1 MAHIAKA
8 SPHTHRAGL
17 LFPGYQLRP
26 DSLKGGFVLYPCG
39 RAKPPAKR
47 PAKGRLRAQPLETL
61 LGIGNLHSSTG
72 DVCRVSYHLPV
83 FQTHG
88 TQTGEGLITGNRD
101 ALRDTFMDSEH
112 ILEIADGRRLAILL
126 TGLKLGSATFRTTGP
141 IPGF

>member
-8 SPHTHRAGL
+8 SPHTHQAGL

-26 DSLKGGFVLYPCG
+26 DSLKGGFVLCPSG
-39 RAKPPAKR
+39 RQK
-47 PAKGRLRAQPLETL
+47 PAKGRLQGQLLEAL

-72 DVCRVSYHLPV
+72 DVSRVRYHRPI

-88 TQTGEGLITGNRD
+88 IQAGEGLITGNSE
-101 ALRDTFMDSEH
+101 ALRDTFLDSEH

-126 TGLKLGSATFRTTGP
+126 TGLELGSATFRTTGP

>member
-1 MAHIAKA
+1 VAHIAKA
-8 SPHTHRAGL
+8 SPHTGAGW
-17 LFPGYQLRP
+17 LFPGYQIRP
-26 DSLKGGFVLYPCG
+26 DRLKGGFVLYPSG
-39 RAKPPAKR
+39 RATPPAKK
-47 PAKGRLRAQPLETL
+47 PAKGRLQARLLETL

-72 DVCRVSYHLPV
+72 DVSKVRYHLPV

-88 TQTGEGLITGNRD
+88 TQAGEGLITGNRE